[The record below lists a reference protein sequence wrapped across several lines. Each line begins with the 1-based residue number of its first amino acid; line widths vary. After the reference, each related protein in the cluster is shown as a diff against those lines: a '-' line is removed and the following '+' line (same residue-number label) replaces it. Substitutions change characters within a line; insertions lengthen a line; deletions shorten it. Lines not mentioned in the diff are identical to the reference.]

1 MLAGHS
7 SLSLSLSLTLLF
19 EVRLNTYLVYDTV
32 LTHLTTYAGS
42 ILGNMLIPQ

>member
-42 ILGNMLIPQ
+42 ILGDMLIPL